1 MRTMRKVKTFNIKF
15 ILLHENDLF
24 WLRLISKWRGGGSFY
39 IFGKNASTMN
49 VMYQVEAM
57 LYISNH
63 ESLSGAQ
70 TADGISCNGE

>member
-1 MRTMRKVKTFNIKF
+1 MKMTFSDY
-15 ILLHENDLF
+15 DLF
-24 WLRLISKWRGGGSFY
+24 LSGGGGSFY
-39 IFGKNASTMN
+39 IFGKNAPTMN